1 MLAPLLVSGSKSF
14 IHLRVWAV
22 YIWGYEPF
30 SLYTW
35 FCKNPIPRWASWNQS
50 WHNWAIYNF
59 QNYSCRVPH
68 VTTWNLWILLGSL
81 RGFQLRQNTQITVC
95 LDWGLSE
102 GQWEDEKVN
111 FRSDVGSSKPSI
123 SRHDGPHLFDKF
135 QWKVDLE
142 WRHRPRF
149 ISCWLYAQTSFV
161 SLICKSSPRCPE
173 KSLEFDK
180 LYRLQYCIHRSIGWW
195 AELPRP
201 HSRDYQKSSDQPTFQ
216 GFTWHQICHALS
228 MIKMIHRDFLSS
240 RPMFTTTICGSM
252 TLSWWG
258 VLSHGCGRGMLINP

>member
-95 LDWGLSE
+95 LDWGLYIGGSM
-102 GQWEDEKVN
+102 GNEK
-111 FRSDVGSSKPSI
+111 I
-123 SRHDGPHLFDKF
+123 SQMALEAANHRFPDTNLPHLFDKF

-161 SLICKSSPRCPE
+161 SLICQSSLRCPE
-173 KSLEFDK
+173 KSLAFDK
-180 LYRLQYCIHRSIGWW
+180 LHRLQHCIHHSIGRWG
-195 AELPRP
+195 ELPRP

-216 GFTWHQICHALS
+216 AFTWHLS
-228 MIKMIHRDFLSS
+228 MIKMIHRDLLSS

-258 VLSHGCGRGMLINP
+258 VLSHGCGRGMLITL